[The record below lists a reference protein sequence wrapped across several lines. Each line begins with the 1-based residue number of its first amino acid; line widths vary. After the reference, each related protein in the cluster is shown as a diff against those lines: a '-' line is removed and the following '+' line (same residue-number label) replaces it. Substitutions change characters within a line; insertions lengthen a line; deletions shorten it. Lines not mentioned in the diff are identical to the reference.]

1 MDPDKIERAMGR
13 LQKTHPRV
21 ARFFTLRHE
30 SGKRGDRGKLVCTR
44 DDEKFGQAGEL
55 CGNYVLR
62 TNQSLG
68 AARIWL
74 IYMTLLQAE
83 EGYACLKGSLGLR
96 PNYHQIEKRVEAHVF
111 ISVLAYHLLCW
122 VRERLRERGD
132 MRDWKTV
139 RRLLSTHSLVT
150 TRMPLEDGRVL
161 HIRKPTIPDAEQAQ
175 VFQKLGIDWKA
186 EFPPQ
191 KRFVKR

>member
-1 MDPDKIERAMGR
+1 
-13 LQKTHPRV
+13 
-21 ARFFTLRHE
+21 
-30 SGKRGDRGKLVCTR
+30 
-44 DDEKFGQAGEL
+44 
-55 CGNYVLR
+55 
-62 TNQSLG
+62 
-68 AARIWL
+68 
-74 IYMTLLQAE
+74 
-83 EGYACLKGSLGLR
+83 R

-122 VRERLRERGD
+122 VREKLRERGD

-139 RRLLSTHSLVT
+139 RRLLSTHSLAT
-150 TRMPLEDGRVL
+150 TRMPLEDGRLL